1 MVRSSCITYSLQKNI
16 NMKVAI
22 IGASGFIGSA
32 ILNEALNRGHDITAV
47 VRNPEKLMVT
57 NPHLNVK
64 KGDATKEAELVS
76 LLAGNEAVISSYS
89 ANDSSSYVKAVTS
102 IINATKKAGI
112 KRLLAVGG
120 AGSLEVKPGV
130 QLLDTPEFPAEWKDG
145 ASATRDAFEVI
156 KQVSDLDWTVLS
168 PAMVIEPGA
177 RTGKFRLGNNQVL
190 FNDKGESKIST
201 ADFAVAL
208 LDELERPAHIKQ
220 RFTLA
225 Y

>member
-1 MVRSSCITYSLQKNI
+1 
-16 NMKVAI
+16 MKVAI

-32 ILNEALNRGHDITAV
+32 ILNEALSRGHDITAI
-47 VRNPEKLMVT
+47 VRNPEKITVSD
-57 NPHLNVK
+57 PRLNVK
-64 KGDATKEAELVS
+64 KGDVIKEEELIS
-76 LLAGNEAVISSYS
+76 LLKGNEAVISAYS
-89 ANDSSSYVKAVTS
+89 ANDSSTYVKAITA

-112 KRLLAVGG
+112 TRLLAVSG

-130 QLLDTPEFPAEWKDG
+130 QLLDTPEFPAEWKGG
-145 ASATRDAFEVI
+145 ATATRDAFDVI
-156 KQVSDLDWTVLS
+156 KQVTDLDWSVLS
-168 PAMVIEPGA
+168 PAMVIEPGP
-177 RTGKFRLGNNQVL
+177 RTGVFRLGKDQVL

>member
-1 MVRSSCITYSLQKNI
+1 
-16 NMKVAI
+16 MKVAI

-32 ILNEALNRGHDITAV
+32 ILNEALSRGHDITAI
-47 VRNPEKLMVT
+47 VRNPEKVT
-57 NPHLNVK
+57 VSNPRLNVK
-64 KGDATKEAELVS
+64 KGDVIKEEELVS
-76 LLAGNEAVISSYS
+76 LLKGNEAVISAYS
-89 ANDSSSYVKAVTS
+89 ANDSSTYVKAITA

-112 KRLLAVGG
+112 TRLLAVSG

-130 QLLDTPEFPAEWKDG
+130 KLLDTPEFPAEWKDG
-145 ASATRDAFEVI
+145 ATATRDAFDVI
-156 KQVSDLDWTVLS
+156 KQVTDLDWSVLS
-168 PAMVIEPGA
+168 PAMVIEPGP
-177 RTGKFRLGNNQVL
+177 RTGIFRLGKDQVL

>member
-1 MVRSSCITYSLQKNI
+1 
-16 NMKVAI
+16 MKVAI

-32 ILNEALNRGHDITAV
+32 ILNEALSRGHDITAI
-47 VRNPEKLMVT
+47 VRNPEKVT
-57 NPHLNVK
+57 VSNPRLNVN
-64 KGDATKEAELVS
+64 KGDVIKEEELVS
-76 LLAGNEAVISSYS
+76 LLKGNEAVISAYS
-89 ANDSSSYVKAVTS
+89 ANDSSTYVKAITA

-112 KRLLAVGG
+112 TRLLAVSG
-120 AGSLEVKPGV
+120 AGSLKVKPGV

-145 ASATRDAFEVI
+145 ATATRDAFDVI
-156 KQVSDLDWTVLS
+156 KQVTDLDWSVLS
-168 PAMVIEPGA
+168 PAMVIEPGP
-177 RTGKFRLGNNQVL
+177 RTGIFRLGKDQVL

>member
-1 MVRSSCITYSLQKNI
+1 
-16 NMKVAI
+16 MKVAI
-22 IGASGFIGSA
+22 IGASGFIGSV
-32 ILNEALNRGHDITAV
+32 ILNEALSRGHDITAI
-47 VRNPEKLMVT
+47 VRNPEKVT
-57 NPHLNVK
+57 VSDPRLNVK
-64 KGDATKEAELVS
+64 KGDVIKEEELVS
-76 LLAGNEAVISSYS
+76 LLKGNEAVISAYS
-89 ANDSSSYVKAVTS
+89 ANDSSTYVKAITA

-112 KRLLAVGG
+112 TRLLAVSG

-145 ASATRDAFEVI
+145 ATATRDAFDVI
-156 KQVSDLDWTVLS
+156 KQVTDLDWSVLS
-168 PAMVIEPGA
+168 PAMVIEPGP
-177 RTGKFRLGNNQVL
+177 RTGVFRLGKDQVL

>member
-1 MVRSSCITYSLQKNI
+1 
-16 NMKVAI
+16 MKVAI

-32 ILNEALNRGHDITAV
+32 ILNEALSRGHDITAI
-47 VRNPEKLMVT
+47 VRNPEKVT
-57 NPHLNVK
+57 VSNPRLNVN
-64 KGDATKEAELVS
+64 KGDVIKEEELVS
-76 LLAGNEAVISSYS
+76 LLKGNEAVISAYS
-89 ANDSSSYVKAVTS
+89 ANDSSTYVKAITA

-112 KRLLAVGG
+112 TRLLAVSG

-145 ASATRDAFEVI
+145 ATATRDAFDVI
-156 KQVSDLDWTVLS
+156 KQVTDLDWSVLS
-168 PAMVIEPGA
+168 PAMLIEPGP
-177 RTGKFRLGNNQVL
+177 RTGIFRLGKDQVL

>member
-1 MVRSSCITYSLQKNI
+1 
-16 NMKVAI
+16 MKVAI
-22 IGASGFIGSA
+22 IGASGFIGLA
-32 ILNEALNRGHDITAV
+32 ILNEALSRGHDITAI
-47 VRNPEKLMVT
+47 VRNPEKVT
-57 NPHLNVK
+57 VSNPRLNVK
-64 KGDATKEAELVS
+64 KGDVIKEEELIS
-76 LLAGNEAVISSYS
+76 LLKGNEAVISAYS
-89 ANDSSSYVKAVTS
+89 SNDSSSYVKAITS

-112 KRLLAVGG
+112 TRLLAVSG

-145 ASATRDAFEVI
+145 ATATRDAFDVI
-156 KQVSDLDWTVLS
+156 KQVTDLDWSVLS
-168 PAMVIEPGA
+168 PAMVIEPGV
-177 RTGKFRLGNNQVL
+177 RTGVFRLGKDQVL

>member
-1 MVRSSCITYSLQKNI
+1 
-16 NMKVAI
+16 MKVAI

-32 ILNEALNRGHDITAV
+32 ILNEALSRGHDITAI
-47 VRNPEKLMVT
+47 VRNPEKVT
-57 NPHLNVK
+57 VSNPRLNVK
-64 KGDATKEAELVS
+64 KGDVIKEEELVS
-76 LLAGNEAVISSYS
+76 LLKGNEAVISAYS
-89 ANDSSSYVKAVTS
+89 ANDSSTYVKAITA

-112 KRLLAVGG
+112 TRLLAVSG

-145 ASATRDAFEVI
+145 ATATRDAFDVI
-156 KQVSDLDWTVLS
+156 KQVTDLDWSVLS
-168 PAMVIEPGA
+168 PAMVIEPGP
-177 RTGKFRLGNNQVL
+177 RTGVFRLGKDQVL

>member
-1 MVRSSCITYSLQKNI
+1 
-16 NMKVAI
+16 MKVAI

-32 ILNEALNRGHDITAV
+32 ILNEALSRGHDITAI
-47 VRNPEKLMVT
+47 VRNPEKVT
-57 NPHLNVK
+57 VSEPRLNVK
-64 KGDATKEAELVS
+64 KGDVIKEEELIS
-76 LLAGNEAVISSYS
+76 LLKGNEAVISAYS
-89 ANDSSSYVKAVTS
+89 ANDSSTYVKAITA

-112 KRLLAVGG
+112 TRLLAVSG

-130 QLLDTPEFPAEWKDG
+130 QLLDTPEFPAEWKGG
-145 ASATRDAFEVI
+145 ATATRDAFDVI
-156 KQVSDLDWTVLS
+156 KQVTDLDWSVLS
-168 PAMVIEPGA
+168 PAMVIEPGP
-177 RTGKFRLGNNQVL
+177 RTGVFRLGKDQVL

-201 ADFAVAL
+201 VDFAVAL

>member
-1 MVRSSCITYSLQKNI
+1 
-16 NMKVAI
+16 MKVAI

-32 ILNEALNRGHDITAV
+32 ILNEALSRGHDITAI
-47 VRNPEKLMVT
+47 VRNPEKVT
-57 NPHLNVK
+57 VSNPRLNVK
-64 KGDATKEAELVS
+64 KGDVIKEEELIS
-76 LLAGNEAVISSYS
+76 LLKGNEAVISAYS
-89 ANDSSSYVKAVTS
+89 ANDSSSYVKAITS

-112 KRLLAVGG
+112 TRLLAVSG

-145 ASATRDAFEVI
+145 ATATRDAFDVI
-156 KQVSDLDWTVLS
+156 KQVTDLDWSVLS
-168 PAMVIEPGA
+168 PAMVIEPGV
-177 RTGKFRLGNNQVL
+177 RTGMFRLGKDQVL

>member
-1 MVRSSCITYSLQKNI
+1 
-16 NMKVAI
+16 MKVAI

-32 ILNEALNRGHDITAV
+32 ILNEALSRGHDITAI
-47 VRNPEKLMVT
+47 VRNPEKVT
-57 NPHLNVK
+57 VSDPRLNVN
-64 KGDATKEAELVS
+64 KGDVIKEEELVS
-76 LLAGNEAVISSYS
+76 LLKGNEAVISAYS
-89 ANDSSSYVKAVTS
+89 ANDSSTYVKAITA

-112 KRLLAVGG
+112 TRLLAVSG

-145 ASATRDAFEVI
+145 ATATRDAFDVI
-156 KQVSDLDWTVLS
+156 KQVTDLDWSVLS
-168 PAMVIEPGA
+168 PAMVIEPGP
-177 RTGKFRLGNNQVL
+177 RTGVFRLGKDQVL

>member
-1 MVRSSCITYSLQKNI
+1 
-16 NMKVAI
+16 MKVAI

-32 ILNEALNRGHDITAV
+32 ILNEALSRGHDITAI
-47 VRNPEKLMVT
+47 VRNPEKVT
-57 NPHLNVK
+57 VSNPRLNVK
-64 KGDATKEAELVS
+64 KGDVIKEEELVS
-76 LLAGNEAVISSYS
+76 LLKGNEAVISAYS
-89 ANDSSSYVKAVTS
+89 ANDSSTYVKAITA

-112 KRLLAVGG
+112 TRLLAVSG
-120 AGSLEVKPGV
+120 AGSLEVEPRVK
-130 QLLDTPEFPAEWKDG
+130 LLDTPEFPAEWKDG
-145 ASATRDAFEVI
+145 ATATRDAFDVI
-156 KQVSDLDWTVLS
+156 KQVTDLDWSVLS
-168 PAMVIEPGA
+168 PAMVIEPGP
-177 RTGKFRLGNNQVL
+177 RTGVFRLGKDQVL

>member
-1 MVRSSCITYSLQKNI
+1 
-16 NMKVAI
+16 MKVAI

-32 ILNEALNRGHDITAV
+32 ILNEALSRGHDITAI
-47 VRNPEKLMVT
+47 VRNPEKVT
-57 NPHLNVK
+57 VSEPRLNIK
-64 KGDATKEAELVS
+64 KGDVIKEEELIS
-76 LLAGNEAVISSYS
+76 LLKGNEAVISAYS
-89 ANDSSSYVKAVTS
+89 ANDSSTYVKAITA

-112 KRLLAVGG
+112 TRLLAVSG

-130 QLLDTPEFPAEWKDG
+130 QLLDTPEFPAEWKGG
-145 ASATRDAFEVI
+145 ATATRDAFDVI
-156 KQVSDLDWTVLS
+156 KQVTDLDWSVLS
-168 PAMVIEPGA
+168 PAMVIEPGP
-177 RTGKFRLGNNQVL
+177 RTGVFRLGKDQVL

>member
-1 MVRSSCITYSLQKNI
+1 
-16 NMKVAI
+16 MKVAI

-32 ILNEALNRGHDITAV
+32 ILNEALSRGHDITAI
-47 VRNPEKLMVT
+47 VRNPEKVT
-57 NPHLNVK
+57 VSDPRLNVK
-64 KGDATKEAELVS
+64 KGDVIKEEEVVS
-76 LLAGNEAVISSYS
+76 LLKGNEAVISAYS
-89 ANDSSSYVKAVTS
+89 ANDSSTYVKAITA

-112 KRLLAVGG
+112 TRLLAVSG

-145 ASATRDAFEVI
+145 ATATRDAFDVI
-156 KQVSDLDWTVLS
+156 KQVTDLDWSVLS
-168 PAMVIEPGA
+168 PAMVIEPGP
-177 RTGKFRLGNNQVL
+177 RTGVFRLGKDQVL

>member
-1 MVRSSCITYSLQKNI
+1 
-16 NMKVAI
+16 MKVAI

-32 ILNEALNRGHDITAV
+32 ILNEALSRGHDITAI
-47 VRNPEKLMVT
+47 VRNPEKVT
-57 NPHLNVK
+57 VSDPRLNVK
-64 KGDATKEAELVS
+64 KGDVIKEEELVS
-76 LLAGNEAVISSYS
+76 LLKGNEAVISAYS
-89 ANDSSSYVKAVTS
+89 ANDSSTYVKAITA

-112 KRLLAVGG
+112 TRLLAVSG

-145 ASATRDAFEVI
+145 ATATRDAFDVI
-156 KQVSDLDWTVLS
+156 KQVTDLDWSVLS
-168 PAMVIEPGA
+168 PAMVIEPGP
-177 RTGKFRLGNNQVL
+177 RTGIFRLGKDQVL

>member
-1 MVRSSCITYSLQKNI
+1 
-16 NMKVAI
+16 MKVAI

-32 ILNEALNRGHDITAV
+32 ILNEALSRGHDITAI
-47 VRNPEKLMVT
+47 VRNPEKVSVS
-57 NPHLNVK
+57 NPRLNVN
-64 KGDATKEAELVS
+64 KGDVIKEEELVS
-76 LLAGNEAVISSYS
+76 LLKGNEAVISAYS
-89 ANDSSSYVKAVTS
+89 ANDSSTYVKAITA

-112 KRLLAVGG
+112 TRLLAVSG

-145 ASATRDAFEVI
+145 ATATRDAFDVI
-156 KQVSDLDWTVLS
+156 KQVTDLDWSVLS
-168 PAMVIEPGA
+168 PAMVIEPGP
-177 RTGKFRLGNNQVL
+177 RTGIFRLGKDQVL

>member
-1 MVRSSCITYSLQKNI
+1 
-16 NMKVAI
+16 MKVAI

-32 ILNEALNRGHDITAV
+32 ILNEALSRGHDITAI
-47 VRNPEKLMVT
+47 VRNPEKVT
-57 NPHLNVK
+57 VSNPRLNVN
-64 KGDATKEAELVS
+64 KGDVIKEEELVS
-76 LLAGNEAVISSYS
+76 LLKGNEAVISAYS
-89 ANDSSSYVKAVTS
+89 ANDSSTYVKAITA

-112 KRLLAVGG
+112 TRLLAVSG

-145 ASATRDAFEVI
+145 ATATRDAFDVI
-156 KQVSDLDWTVLS
+156 KQVTDLDWSVLS
-168 PAMVIEPGA
+168 PAMVIEPGP
-177 RTGKFRLGNNQVL
+177 RTGIFRLGKDQVL

>member
-1 MVRSSCITYSLQKNI
+1 
-16 NMKVAI
+16 MKVAI

-32 ILNEALNRGHDITAV
+32 ILNEALSRGHDITAI
-47 VRNPEKLMVT
+47 VRNPEKVT
-57 NPHLNVK
+57 VSNPRLNVK
-64 KGDATKEAELVS
+64 KGDVIKEEELIS
-76 LLAGNEAVISSYS
+76 LLKGNEAVISAYS
-89 ANDSSSYVKAVTS
+89 ANDSSSYVKAITA

-112 KRLLAVGG
+112 TRLLAVSG

-145 ASATRDAFEVI
+145 ATATRDAFDVI
-156 KQVSDLDWTVLS
+156 KQVTDLDWSVLS
-168 PAMVIEPGA
+168 PAMVIEPGV
-177 RTGKFRLGNNQVL
+177 RTGVFRLGKDQVL

>member
-1 MVRSSCITYSLQKNI
+1 
-16 NMKVAI
+16 MKVAI

-32 ILNEALNRGHDITAV
+32 ILNEALSRGHDITAI
-47 VRNPEKLMVT
+47 VRNPEKVT
-57 NPHLNVK
+57 VSNPRLNVN
-64 KGDATKEAELVS
+64 KGDVIKEEELVS
-76 LLAGNEAVISSYS
+76 LLKGNEAVISAYS
-89 ANDSSSYVKAVTS
+89 ANDSSTYVKAITA

-112 KRLLAVGG
+112 TRLLAVSG

-145 ASATRDAFEVI
+145 ATATRDAFDVI
-156 KQVSDLDWTVLS
+156 KQVTDLDWSVLS
-168 PAMVIEPGA
+168 PAMVIEPGP
-177 RTGKFRLGNNQVL
+177 RTGVFRLGKDQVL

-208 LDELERPAHIKQ
+208 LDELERTAHIKQ

>member
-1 MVRSSCITYSLQKNI
+1 
-16 NMKVAI
+16 MKVAI

-32 ILNEALNRGHDITAV
+32 ILNEALSRGHDITAI
-47 VRNPEKLMVT
+47 VRNPEKVT
-57 NPHLNVK
+57 VSNPRLNVK
-64 KGDATKEAELVS
+64 KGDVIKEEELVS
-76 LLAGNEAVISSYS
+76 LLKGNEGVISAYS
-89 ANDSSSYVKAVTS
+89 ANDSSTYVKAITA

-112 KRLLAVGG
+112 TRLLAVSG

-130 QLLDTPEFPAEWKDG
+130 KLLDTPEFPAEWKDG
-145 ASATRDAFEVI
+145 ATATRDAFDVI
-156 KQVSDLDWTVLS
+156 KQVTDLDWSVLS
-168 PAMVIEPGA
+168 PAMVIEPGP
-177 RTGKFRLGNNQVL
+177 RTGVFRLGKDQVL

>member
-1 MVRSSCITYSLQKNI
+1 
-16 NMKVAI
+16 MKVAI

-32 ILNEALNRGHDITAV
+32 ILNEALSRGHDITAI
-47 VRNPEKLMVT
+47 VRNPEKVT
-57 NPHLNVK
+57 VSNPRLNVN
-64 KGDATKEAELVS
+64 KGDVIKEEELVS
-76 LLAGNEAVISSYS
+76 LLKGNEAVISAYS
-89 ANDSSSYVKAVTS
+89 ANDSSTYVKAITA
-102 IINATKKAGI
+102 IINATKKAGVT
-112 KRLLAVGG
+112 RLLAVSG

-145 ASATRDAFEVI
+145 ATATRDAFDVI
-156 KQVSDLDWTVLS
+156 KQVTDLDWSVLS
-168 PAMVIEPGA
+168 PAMLIEPGP
-177 RTGKFRLGNNQVL
+177 RTGIFRLGKDQVL

>member
-1 MVRSSCITYSLQKNI
+1 
-16 NMKVAI
+16 MKVAI

-32 ILNEALNRGHDITAV
+32 ILNEAVSRGHDITAI
-47 VRNPEKLMVT
+47 VRNPEKVT
-57 NPHLNVK
+57 VSDPRLNVK
-64 KGDATKEAELVS
+64 KGDVIKEEELVS
-76 LLAGNEAVISSYS
+76 LLKGNEAVISAYS
-89 ANDSSSYVKAVTS
+89 ANDSSTYVKAITA

-112 KRLLAVGG
+112 TRLLAVSG

-145 ASATRDAFEVI
+145 ATATRDAFDVI
-156 KQVSDLDWTVLS
+156 KQVTDLDWSVLS
-168 PAMVIEPGA
+168 PAMVIEPGL
-177 RTGKFRLGNNQVL
+177 RTGVFRLGKDQVL

>member
-1 MVRSSCITYSLQKNI
+1 
-16 NMKVAI
+16 MKVAI

-32 ILNEALNRGHDITAV
+32 ILNEALSRGHDITAI
-47 VRNPEKLMVT
+47 VRNPEKVT
-57 NPHLNVK
+57 VSDPRLNVK
-64 KGDATKEAELVS
+64 KGDIIKEEELIS
-76 LLAGNEAVISSYS
+76 LLKGNEAVISAYS
-89 ANDSSSYVKAVTS
+89 ANDSSTYVKAITS

-112 KRLLAVGG
+112 TRLLAVSG

-145 ASATRDAFEVI
+145 ATATRDAFDVI
-156 KQVSDLDWTVLS
+156 KQVTDLDWSVLS
-168 PAMVIEPGA
+168 PAMVIEPGP
-177 RTGKFRLGNNQVL
+177 RTGVFRLGKDQVL

>member
-1 MVRSSCITYSLQKNI
+1 
-16 NMKVAI
+16 MKVAI

-32 ILNEALNRGHDITAV
+32 ILNEALSRGHDITAI
-47 VRNPEKLMVT
+47 VRNPEKVT
-57 NPHLNVK
+57 VSNPRLNVN
-64 KGDATKEAELVS
+64 KGDVIKEEELVS
-76 LLAGNEAVISSYS
+76 LLKGNEAVISAYS
-89 ANDSSSYVKAVTS
+89 ANDSSTYVKAITA

-112 KRLLAVGG
+112 TRLLAVSG

-145 ASATRDAFEVI
+145 ATATRNAFDVI
-156 KQVSDLDWTVLS
+156 KQVTDLDWSVLS
-168 PAMVIEPGA
+168 PAMVIEPGP
-177 RTGKFRLGNNQVL
+177 RTGIFRLGKDQVL

>member
-1 MVRSSCITYSLQKNI
+1 
-16 NMKVAI
+16 MKVAI

-32 ILNEALNRGHDITAV
+32 ILNEALSRGHDITAI
-47 VRNPEKLMVT
+47 VRNPEKVT
-57 NPHLNVK
+57 VSNPRLNVK
-64 KGDATKEAELVS
+64 KGDVIKEEELVS
-76 LLAGNEAVISSYS
+76 LLKGNEAVISAYS
-89 ANDSSSYVKAVTS
+89 ANDSSTYVKAITA

-112 KRLLAVGG
+112 TRLLAVSG

-130 QLLDTPEFPAEWKDG
+130 KLLDTPEFPAEWKDG
-145 ASATRDAFEVI
+145 ATATRDAFDVI
-156 KQVSDLDWTVLS
+156 KQVTDLDWSVLS
-168 PAMVIEPGA
+168 PAMVIEPGP
-177 RTGKFRLGNNQVL
+177 RTGVFRLGKDQVL
-190 FNDKGESKIST
+190 FNDKGESEIST

>member
-1 MVRSSCITYSLQKNI
+1 
-16 NMKVAI
+16 MKVAI

-32 ILNEALNRGHDITAV
+32 ILNEALSRGHDITAI
-47 VRNPEKLMVT
+47 VRNPEKVT
-57 NPHLNVK
+57 VSNPRLNVN
-64 KGDATKEAELVS
+64 KGDVIKEEELVS
-76 LLAGNEAVISSYS
+76 LLKGNEAVISAYS
-89 ANDSSSYVKAVTS
+89 ANDSSTYVKAITA

-112 KRLLAVGG
+112 TRLLAVSG

-145 ASATRDAFEVI
+145 ATATRDAFDVI
-156 KQVSDLDWTVLS
+156 KQVTDLDWSVLS
-168 PAMVIEPGA
+168 PAMVIEPGP
-177 RTGKFRLGNNQVL
+177 RTGVFRLGKDQVL

>member
-1 MVRSSCITYSLQKNI
+1 
-16 NMKVAI
+16 MKVAI

-32 ILNEALNRGHDITAV
+32 ILNEALSRGHDITAI
-47 VRNPEKLMVT
+47 VRNPEKVT
-57 NPHLNVK
+57 VSEPRLNVK
-64 KGDATKEAELVS
+64 KGDVIKEEELIS
-76 LLAGNEAVISSYS
+76 LLKGNEAVISAYS
-89 ANDSSSYVKAVTS
+89 ANDSSTYVKAITA

-112 KRLLAVGG
+112 TRLLAVSG

-130 QLLDTPEFPAEWKDG
+130 QLLDTPEFPAEWKGG
-145 ASATRDAFEVI
+145 ATATRDAFDVI
-156 KQVSDLDWTVLS
+156 KQVTDLDWSVLS
-168 PAMVIEPGA
+168 PAMVIEPGP
-177 RTGKFRLGNNQVL
+177 RTGVFRLGKDQVL